1 MSTAETNVDRSR
13 AGIALRNALVLA
25 AATAFAGAAGPIVIT
40 LGALAALPLLDPSV
54 HWMATLPVTGFSV
67 GVALG
72 AAPAALIS
80 GRVGRRFGFL
90 LGVAIGAL
98 GGLVGGLSILGQSF
112 IGLIAGTALVGFSG
126 AFLQQYRF
134 AAADGAPDQA
144 SKAKAIS
151 WVMIGGV
158 AAAVIGPQTLLLSD
172 SWFAASAFAGPFI
185 GIIALMAIAAAL
197 LWLLADLSPAKT
209 TAAGPQGAG
218 RPLSEIAR
226 QPRFIVAVTCAIASF
241 AMMSLVMT
249 AAPLAMIAH
258 GHSQTNAAL
267 GIQWH
272 VIAMYVPSFVTGS
285 LIARFG
291 KEKIVA
297 TGLAL
302 LLICAAIAL
311 TGADI
316 AHFWATLVI
325 LGVGWNFGFVG
336 ATAMLT
342 ETYRPEEA
350 ARAQGLND
358 FLLFGF
364 VALASAGSGGV
375 FAVAGWNAVNL
386 VVFPVVAVALGALLV
401 QAVAGRRAAASGSD
415 RPPP

>member
-1 MSTAETNVDRSR
+1 MSSAETDLDRSR
-13 AGIALRNALVLA
+13 ASTAVRNALVLA
-25 AATAFAGAAGPIVIT
+25 AASAFGGAAGPIVIT
-40 LGALAALPLLDPSV
+40 LGALAALQLLDPSV
-54 HWMATLPVTGFSV
+54 RWMATLPVTTFSV

-72 AAPAALIS
+72 AAPAALLS
-80 GRVGRRFGFL
+80 GRLGRRFGFL
-90 LGVAIGAL
+90 LGAAIGAL

-112 IGLIAGTALVGFSG
+112 VGLIAGTALVGFSG

-144 SKAKAIS
+144 SKARAIS

-158 AAAVIGPQTLLLSD
+158 AAAIIGPQTLLLTD
-172 SWFAASAFAGPFI
+172 SLFAANAFAGPFI
-185 GIIALMAIAAAL
+185 AIVALMAIAAGL
-197 LWLLADLSPAKT
+197 LWLLVDLSPAKT
-209 TAAGPQGAG
+209 ALAGAPAGG

-258 GHSQTNAAL
+258 GHTQAEAAL

-350 ARAQGLND
+350 ARAQGFND

-386 VVFPVVAVALGALLV
+386 VVFPVAALALAALLW
-401 QAVAGRRAAASGSD
+401 QALAGRRPAAAGTE
-415 RPPP
+415 RPPA

>member
-1 MSTAETNVDRSR
+1 MDRSR
-13 AGIALRNALVLA
+13 AGAALRNAWVLA
-25 AATAFAGAAGPIVIT
+25 AASAFGGAAGPIVIT
-40 LGALAALPLLDPSV
+40 LGALAALQLLEPSV
-54 HWMATLPVTGFSV
+54 HWMATLPVTAYSV
-67 GVALG
+67 GVALA
-72 AAPAALIS
+72 AAPAAFLL
-80 GRVGRRFGFL
+80 GRLGRRFGFL
-90 LGVAIGAL
+90 LGTAIGAV
-98 GGLVGGLSILGQSF
+98 GGLAGGLSILGQSF
-112 IGLIAGTALVGFSG
+112 VGLIAGTFMVGFSA

-158 AAAVIGPQTLLLSD
+158 AAAIIGPQTLLLTD
-172 SWFAASAFAGPFI
+172 SLFAANAYAGPFI
-185 GIIALMAIAAAL
+185 AIIGLMAVAAL
-197 LWLLADLSPAKT
+197 ALWLLVDLSPAK
-209 TAAGPQGAG
+209 AAGGAAAGG
-218 RPLSEIAR
+218 RSLGEIAR

-291 KEKIVA
+291 KERIVA

-316 AHFWATLVI
+316 AHFWATLII

-375 FAVAGWNAVNL
+375 FALAGWNAVNL
-386 VVFPVVAVALGALLV
+386 VVFPVAAVALAALLW
-401 QAVAGRRAAASGSD
+401 QALASRRAAVSGSD